1 MGGVKLG
8 DKKNTVEVMDM
19 LGLKEA
25 TDKLA
30 RTNGVRWYGHVLD
43 DLRKMF

>member
-1 MGGVKLG
+1 MCGVKLG

-19 LGLKEA
+19 LGFKEA

-30 RTNGVRWYGHVLD
+30 KANSVRWYGHVLD
-43 DLRKMF
+43 NLS